1 MADRILTFSGTGYL
15 RNWIEPEGLKD
26 NIGNALRK
34 LGYGVEGI
42 SISSNL
48 YSASSAILLMTPIN
62 AYTYNIVV
70 KIQSFAGDSAERV
83 RNAVVAVLNYN
94 FSNVRMSLTGDVNNV
109 WDQNGNLQVQSNN
122 NPSVQTPISGLDQT
136 LNSLKGA
143 VGISDPE
150 AAGKIFGMSF
160 GTAAMI
166 GIAAIYLLSRQSAP
180 AVAYRRYY
188 R

>member
-1 MADRILTFSGTGYL
+1 MAERILTFSGTGYL

-26 NIGNALRK
+26 NIGKALTQ
-34 LGYGVEGI
+34 LGYGVEAVG
-42 SISSNL
+42 ISSNL
-48 YSASSAILLMTPIN
+48 YSATSAIPLLIPTN

-83 RNAVVAVLNYN
+83 RNAVVAVLNYQ
-94 FSNVRMSLTGDVNNV
+94 FSDVRMSLTNDVNNV
-109 WDQNGNLQVQSNN
+109 WDQSGNLQVQSNN
-122 NPSVQTPISGLDQT
+122 NPSAQPPLSGLDQT

-143 VGISDPE
+143 AGISDTE
-150 AAGKIFGMSF
+150 AAGTIFGLSF
-160 GTAAMI
+160 GTAAII
-166 GIAAIYLLSRQSAP
+166 GIAAVYLLSRQSAP